1 MNQQSAALNYSSYL
15 HLDELLGTQQPR
27 SDEHDELLFIVIHQ
41 VYELWFKQILH
52 ELGALQRRLEE
63 DRGPRALHTLRRLL
77 AILKTVVAQ
86 IDVLETMTPRQFAAS
101 APRSNLAAASSRP
114 SSGSSRRCSAAATRG
129 CSATTRRT
137 SGACSNRGGDGAP
150 GAVRLAAPLPGRAR
164 LRRPRG
170 ELARD
175 VTKPREPSAEV
186 QRVLLDAYR
195 AEGEEA
201 QVCERLV
208 DLDEGLQEWR
218 YRHVKMVERTIG
230 DKVGT
235 GGSPGRGVPAHH
247 ALQPGVPGSVGDPD
261 RDVTR
266 LRLRRRASCAR
277 SSGARRSV
285 SSGAAASR
293 ARRSCQRRCSCPPG
307 RASGSAVCGRPRA
320 TPSP

>member
-1 MNQQSAALNYSSYL
+1 MNERSPALNYSSYL
-15 HLDELLGTQQPR
+15 HLDELLVTQRPR

-86 IDVLETMTPRQFAAS
+86 IDVLETLTPRQFAGFRPRLESGSGFQS
-101 APRSNLAAASSRP
+101 AQFRELETVLGRRDPRVLRHHEDDERARARIAAAMERP
-114 SSGSSRRCSAAATRG
+114 ALFDSLLRYLAERG
-129 CSATTRRT
+129 Y
-137 SGACSNRGGDGAP
+137 DVP
-150 GAVRLAAPLPGRAR
+150 E
-164 LRRPRG
+164 G
-170 ELARD
+170 ELTRD

-186 QRVLLDAYR
+186 QRVLLDVYR

-235 GGSPGRGVPAHH
+235 GGSPGAAYLRTTLFSPAF
-247 ALQPGVPGSVGDPD
+247 PD
-261 RDVTR
+261 LWAIRTEM
-266 LRLRRRASCAR
+266 
-277 SSGARRSV
+277 
-285 SSGAAASR
+285 
-293 ARRSCQRRCSCPPG
+293 
-307 RASGSAVCGRPRA
+307 
-320 TPSP
+320 